1 MIIEEVIN
9 SLKTNTN
16 LLNYLNSHKDANPS
30 YQSVIDTYD
39 LEQELLPL
47 QAKLVDFQR
56 WV

>member
-1 MIIEEVIN
+1 MITEEVIN

-16 LLNYLNSHKDANPS
+16 LLNYLNSHQDANPS

-39 LEQELLPL
+39 YKQELLPL
-47 QAKLVDFQR
+47 QAKLVNFQR